1 MNDLTRPSHGPESA
15 VPAPESRKRRFP
27 FDLLESSPRG
37 RSDVRKAWLLA
48 IAADWVQIVL
58 MPLFAGGAISPV
70 NDLLDVIVA
79 VFMVRLLGF
88 HPALLPAFIAELV
101 PGLGL
106 FPTWTISVWFATR
119 GLGKAADRSPS
130 GSPRS

>member
-1 MNDLTRPSHGPESA
+1 MNDLTRPSHAPENA
-15 VPAPESRKRRFP
+15 IPAPAGSARRFP
-27 FDLLESSPRG
+27 FNMLESSPRS

-48 IAADWVQIVL
+48 IAADWTQIVL
-58 MPLFAGGAISPV
+58 MPLFAGGAISPA

-79 VFMVRLLGF
+79 VFMVKLLGW
-88 HPALLPAFIAELV
+88 HPAFLPTFIAELV

-119 GLGKAADRSPS
+119 GLGKATPPPERTTP
-130 GSPRS
+130 